1 MRAGG
6 RDADLLLDADPG
18 QTLAELL
25 PPLLARVRGAQ
36 GAEVHPAFAARTPL
50 WVDGASVDAART
62 LREAGVRPGSVLSLD
77 PPDRPAAP
85 PTGVAELRVVGGH
98 GAGRVHRLPLGTT
111 LVGCGATGLS
121 LPDLQLPADAL
132 AVTVAPD
139 GVVRVREVPGLG
151 AVLADE
157 PLERAPAEVEP
168 APRRGRRR
176 RRRAAAA
183 EAAAAADPPAGRAW
197 PSGAHLRA
205 GSTVLQLVT
214 GGDADEPPADARP
227 ARDHPGLDLGRPPRL
242 LPPVRERVFTLP
254 RPPGERVKRP
264 LPWVMVLAPA
274 LMVVPMA
281 LILGNPRWLF
291 FAILSPLMALAN
303 WASDRRGAR
312 KRYLDDV
319 ARFERETAEVEERVA
334 AAQALEVAD
343 RRRRSP
349 DAAALLL
356 TALGPGRRLWERRR
370 PDPDALVLRLG
381 LADVP
386 GEVVVREPGF
396 LTSDEP
402 PAPREVRGV
411 PVEID
416 VRAAGVVGVAGADGL
431 AAAVGRWLVGQAA
444 VLHSPRDLSVVLLTG
459 ADGRSD
465 WEWLRWLP
473 HARASGA
480 AGGGAAADEGPV
492 QLGHDAST
500 VGARLAE
507 LGRLVEARAASRP
520 RHGAWTPP
528 GPDVLV
534 VLDGARRLRALPGVV
549 GLLRDGPGVGVH
561 VLCLEDE
568 VRTLPEECRA
578 VVVVREDAL
587 SLSRPRADPVDGAL
601 PDLVDDGWA
610 PRVARALAP
619 LRDTTPDVEESG
631 VPASARLLDCLG
643 LDRPDGADVLAR
655 WRREGRTTRAVLGVG
670 YDGVAAVDLRRDGPH
685 ALVAGTTGAGKSELL
700 QTLVASLALAN
711 RPDAL
716 AFVLVDYKGGSA
728 FAACSRLP
736 HVVGMV
742 TDLDE
747 HLVSR
752 ALASLT
758 AELRRR
764 EHVLGAAGA
773 KDLEDYWRL
782 ADRDPAMVAVP
793 RLVLVIDE
801 FASLVAELPDF
812 VKGLVSVAQ
821 RGRSLGIHLVLATQR
836 PSGVVSGE
844 IRANTNLRICLRV
857 TDEVES
863 RDVVDAPD
871 AAHISA
877 ATPGRAYVR
886 TGSSSLLPVQAG
898 RVGGR
903 RPGSSGPAV
912 PLEPLVSPLPWEAL
926 GGPLPRRPAATGP
939 EVEEDATDL
948 ADVVAAVGDAAR
960 RLGAPAVPSPWLPAL
975 PEVVA
980 TDALRDAGAGVE
992 DPDATTPLDP
1002 VALEGLDGDAD
1013 AAAAA
1018 GPEGAGWALEDHPG
1032 RQAQRVRR
1040 FALGGSGHL
1049 YVVGGAR
1056 TGRTTALR
1064 TLVAGLVEQT
1074 GAGDLH
1080 VHALDCGSGGLLPLA
1095 DLPHAGAVVQ
1105 RTQTER
1111 VERLLRRLVG
1121 EVARRQEVLAAGG
1134 YADVREQRAA
1144 VDAGL
1149 DDGPRLPYVLLVL
1162 DRWEGFLPVLG
1173 EMDGGRLAE
1182 EVQQLLREG
1191 ASAGLHLLVSGDRS
1205 LLSGRMGALVEHKLV
1220 LRLPDRSDYVL
1231 AGLRTSQVPT
1241 ALPPGRGIWS
1251 DTAVEAQVAVLPG
1264 PTDGAGQADAVRGL
1278 ARRLAER
1285 EADVPASARAP
1296 RLEALPA
1303 RLHLD
1308 AALAGAGPLEAR
1320 PPLWVP
1326 LGVGGDD
1333 LDLLGVDLSSS
1344 PVAVVAG
1351 PPRSGRTAVLRAA
1364 AAVAGRRGLG
1374 LLALAPR
1381 GGGDLVDDV
1390 RRLGGAA
1397 LSGGE
1402 VPLEALVEALRAVP
1416 GPGLVLVDD
1425 AEALREGPL
1434 APALA
1439 ALVRQARDR
1448 SLGVLVAGA
1457 AAELSTGLTGWVVEA
1472 RRSRQGLLL
1481 SPTTLV
1487 DGDAVGARLQR
1498 SQLAPRVQPG
1508 RGLLAAGGGLV
1519 PVQAPWVE
1527 PSPATADR

>member
-1 MRAGG
+1 MRWSVTVRERG
-6 RDADLLLDADPG
+6 RDADVLLDADPE
-18 QTLAELL
+18 QSLADLL
-25 PPLLARVRGAQ
+25 PPLLAQVRGAQ
-36 GAEVHPAFAARTPL
+36 GTGTHPAFAARTPL
-50 WVDGASVDAART
+50 WVDGVPARPAAT
-62 LREAGVRPGSVLSLD
+62 LREAGVRPGSVVSLD
-77 PPDRPAAP
+77 APDRPAAP
-85 PTGVAELRVVGGH
+85 PTGVAELRVVGGR
-98 GAGRVHRLPLGTT
+98 GAGRVHRLSLGTT
-111 LVGCGATGLS
+111 LVGCGAPGLS

-132 AVTVAPD
+132 AVTATPD
-139 GVVRVREVPGLG
+139 GVVRVRESPGLG
-151 AVLADE
+151 ATLAGE
-157 PLERAPAEVEP
+157 PLVPPPPEEDPG
-168 APRRGRRR
+168 PRRGRRR
-176 RRRAAAA
+176 RRRLAAAG
-183 EAAAAADPPAGRAW
+183 AAPPDPPEGRAW
-197 PSGAHLRA
+197 PSGTHLRA
-205 GSTVLQLVT
+205 GSTELQLVT
-214 GGDADEPPADARP
+214 GEDAVEAPSDARP
-227 ARDHPGLDLGRPPRL
+227 GEDHPGLDLGRPPRL
-242 LPPVRERVFTLP
+242 LPPVRERAFTLP

-274 LMVVPMA
+274 LMVVPMYFVFQS
-281 LILGNPRWLF
+281 PRVLV
-291 FAILSPLMALAN
+291 FAVLSPLMALAN
-303 WASDRRGAR
+303 WVSDRRGAR

-319 ARFERETAEVEERVA
+319 ARFERETTEVEERVA
-334 AAQALEVAD
+334 AAQALEVVD

-349 DAAALLL
+349 DPAQLLL

-370 PDPDALVLRLG
+370 SDPDALVLRLG
-381 LADVP
+381 LADAP
-386 GEVVVREPGF
+386 GDVVVREPGF
-396 LTSDEP
+396 LGSDEP
-402 PAPREVRGV
+402 PAPRPVRAV
-411 PVEID
+411 PVELD

-459 ADGRSD
+459 ADGRED

-473 HARASGA
+473 HARAGSG
-480 AGGGAAADEGPV
+480 GEPADEGPV
-492 QLGHDAST
+492 LVGAGASA

-507 LGRLVEARAASRP
+507 LARLVEARSAEKP

-549 GLLRDGPGVGVH
+549 ALLRDGPGVGVH
-561 VLCLEDE
+561 VLALEEE
-568 VRTLPEECRA
+568 VRYLPEECGA
-578 VVVVREDAL
+578 VVVVREDSL

-619 LRDTTPDVEESG
+619 LRDTTPEADEGG
-631 VPASARLLDCLG
+631 VPTSARLLDCLG
-643 LDRPDGADVLAR
+643 LDRPGEQDVLAS
-655 WRREGRTTRAVLGVG
+655 WRADGRTTRAVLGLG

-685 ALVAGTTGAGKSELL
+685 ALVAGTTGSGKSELL

-716 AFVLVDYKGGSA
+716 TFVLVDYKGGSA
-728 FAACSRLP
+728 FAACARLP

-764 EHVLGAAGA
+764 EHLLGAAGA

-782 ADRDPAMVAVP
+782 ADRDASLAAVP

-836 PSGVVSGE
+836 PSGVVSNE

-871 AAHISA
+871 AAHIPAS
-877 ATPGRAYVR
+877 TPGRAYVR

-903 RPGSSGPAV
+903 RPGAAGPTG
-912 PLEPLVSPLPWEAL
+912 PLEPLVSPLPWELL
-926 GGPLPRRPAATGP
+926 GGPLPRRPAPTGP
-939 EVEEDATDL
+939 VVEEEATDL
-948 ADVVAAVGDAAR
+948 ADVVAAVGAAAR
-960 RLGAPAVPSPWLPAL
+960 SLGSPRSPSPWLPAL

-980 TDALRDAGAGVE
+980 TDALRDAGAGVAE
-992 DPDATTPLDP
+992 DRDAEGAEETHPEP
-1002 VALEGLDGDAD
+1002 VSV
-1013 AAAAA
+1013 
-1018 GPEGAGWALEDHPG
+1018 GAGWALEDHPS

-1040 FALGGSGHL
+1040 FVLGTSGHL

-1064 TLVAGLVEQT
+1064 TLVAGLAEST

-1080 VHALDCGSGGLLPLA
+1080 VHAIDCGSGGLLPLA

-1111 VERLLRRLVG
+1111 VERLLRRVTS
-1121 EVARRQEVLAAGG
+1121 EVARRQELLAAGG

-1144 VDAGL
+1144 VDAGR
-1149 DDGPRLPYVLLVL
+1149 DDGPRLPYLLLVL

-1191 ASAGLHLLVSGDRS
+1191 ASAGLHLLLAGDRS

-1241 ALPPGRGIWS
+1241 ALPAGRGLWTDS
-1251 DTAVEAQVAVLPG
+1251 AVEAQVAVLPG
-1264 PTDGAGQADAVRGL
+1264 GTDGADQAEAVRAL
-1278 ARRLAER
+1278 ARRLSAR
-1285 EADVPASARAP
+1285 EAGVPASARAP
-1296 RLEALPA
+1296 RLEPLPA
-1303 RLHLD
+1303 RVALD
-1308 AALAGAGPLEAR
+1308 DAVAGAGDLERR

-1364 AAVAGRRGLG
+1364 AAVAARRGLG
-1374 LLALAPR
+1374 LLAVAPR
-1381 GGGDLVDDV
+1381 GEGVLAADV
-1390 RRLGGAA
+1390 RALGGEA
-1397 LSGGE
+1397 LAGGE
-1402 VPLEALVEALRAVP
+1402 VALEALVEALRAVP
-1416 GPGLVLVDD
+1416 APGLVLVDD

-1457 AAELSTGLTGWVVEA
+1457 AAELSTGLSGWVVEA

-1508 RGLLAAGGGLV
+1508 RGLLAGGGALV
-1519 PVQAPWVE
+1519 PVQVPWAE
-1527 PSPATADR
+1527 PLAAATPR

>member
-1 MRAGG
+1 VRWSVTVRERG
-6 RDADLLLDADPG
+6 RDSDVLLDADPG
-18 QTLAELL
+18 QPLADLL
-25 PPLLARVRGAQ
+25 PPLLAQARGAQ
-36 GAEVHPAFAARTPL
+36 GAGTHPVFAARTPL
-50 WVDGASVDAART
+50 WVDGVPAQPAAT
-62 LREAGVRPGSVLSLD
+62 LRDAGVRPGSVLSLD

-85 PTGVAELRVVGGH
+85 PAGVAELRVVGGH
-98 GAGRVHRLPLGTT
+98 GAGRVHRLALGTT
-111 LVGCGATGLS
+111 VVGCGAPGLS

-132 AVTVAPD
+132 VVTATPD
-139 GVVRVREVPGLG
+139 GVVRVRAAPGLG

-157 PLERAPAEVEP
+157 PLERAPVEVEP
-168 APRRGRRR
+168 GPRRGRRR

-183 EAAAAADPPAGRAW
+183 AAEADPPVGRSW

-214 GGDADEPPADARP
+214 GTDAEEAGADVRP
-227 ARDHPGLDLGRPPRL
+227 AADHPGLDLGRPPRL
-242 LPPVRERVFTLP
+242 LPPVRERAFTLP
-254 RPPGERVKRP
+254 RPPGERVRRP

-274 LMVVPMA
+274 LVVVPMYVVFQS
-281 LILGNPRWLF
+281 PRVLV

-319 ARFERETAEVEERVA
+319 ARFERETVEVEERVA
-334 AAQALEVAD
+334 AAQALEVVD

-349 DAAALLL
+349 DAAQLLL

-370 PDPDALVLRLG
+370 GDPDALVLRLG
-381 LADVP
+381 LADAP

-396 LTSDEP
+396 LASDEP

-411 PVEID
+411 PVELD

-431 AAAVGRWLVGQAA
+431 AVAVGRWLVGQAA
-444 VLHSPRDLSVVLLTG
+444 LLHSPRDLSLVLLTG
-459 ADGRSD
+459 AEGRQD

-473 HARASGA
+473 HARAAGA
-480 AGGGAAADEGPV
+480 TGGGAPADEGPV
-492 QLGHDAST
+492 QVGTEAST

-507 LGRLVEARAASRP
+507 LARLVEARSAQKP

-549 GLLRDGPGVGVH
+549 ALLRDGPGVGVQ
-561 VLCLEDE
+561 VVALEEE
-568 VRTLPEECRA
+568 VRYLPEECRA
-578 VVVVREDAL
+578 VVVVREDSL

-619 LRDTTPDVEESG
+619 LRDTTPEAEEGG
-631 VPASARLLDCLG
+631 VPTSARLLDCLG
-643 LDRPDGADVLAR
+643 IGRPGEQDVLASWER
-655 WRREGRTTRAVLGVG
+655 DGRTTRAVLGLG

-685 ALVAGTTGAGKSELL
+685 ALVAGTTGSGKSELL

-716 AFVLVDYKGGSA
+716 TFVLVDYKGGSA
-728 FAACSRLP
+728 FAACARLP

-764 EHVLGAAGA
+764 EHLLGAAGA

-782 ADRDPAMVAVP
+782 ADRDASLAAVP

-801 FASLVAELPDF
+801 FAGLVAELPDF

-836 PSGVVSGE
+836 PSGVVSNE

-871 AAHISA
+871 AAHIPAS
-877 ATPGRAYVR
+877 TPGRAYVR

-903 RPGSSGPAV
+903 RPGAAGPV
-912 PLEPLVSPLPWEAL
+912 EPLAPLVSPLPWELL
-926 GGPLPRRPAATGP
+926 GGPLPRRAVAAGPA
-939 EVEEDATDL
+939 VEEEATDL
-948 ADVVAAVGDAAR
+948 ADVVAAVGAAAQ
-960 RLGAPAVPSPWLPAL
+960 RLGSPRSPSPWLPAL
-975 PEVVA
+975 PEVVT
-980 TDALRDAGAGVE
+980 TDALRDAGAGVAVD
-992 DPDATTPLDP
+992 DPLAG
-1002 VALEGLDGDAD
+1002 ED
-1013 AAAAA
+1013 AAALP
-1018 GPEGAGWALEDHPG
+1018 GSAGWALEDHPG

-1040 FALGGSGHL
+1040 FELGTSGHL

-1064 TLVAGLVEQT
+1064 TLVAGLASST

-1080 VHALDCGSGGLLPLA
+1080 VHAIDCGSGGLLPLA
-1095 DLPHAGAVVQ
+1095 ELPHAGAVVA

-1111 VERLLRRLVG
+1111 VERLLRRLTV
-1121 EVARRQEVLAAGG
+1121 EVARRQELLAAGG

-1144 VDAGL
+1144 VDAGA
-1149 DDGPRLPYVLLVL
+1149 DGGRRLPYLLLVL

-1173 EMDGGRLAE
+1173 ELDGGRLAE

-1191 ASAGLHLLVSGDRS
+1191 ASAGLHLLLAGDRS

-1241 ALPPGRGIWS
+1241 ALPAGRGLWTDS
-1251 DTAVEAQVAVLPG
+1251 AVEAQVAVLPG
-1264 PTDGAGQADAVRGL
+1264 GTDGADQAEAVRAL
-1278 ARRLAER
+1278 ARRLAVR
-1285 EADVPASARAP
+1285 DADVPASARAP

-1303 RLHLD
+1303 RVGLEE
-1308 AALAGAGPLEAR
+1308 ALPRAGADR
-1320 PPLWVP
+1320 SPLWTP

-1333 LDLLGVDLSSS
+1333 LELLGLDLSSS

-1351 PPRSGRTAVLRAA
+1351 PPRSGRTAALRAA
-1364 AAVAGRRGLG
+1364 AATAARRGLG
-1374 LLALAPR
+1374 LLALSPR
-1381 GGGDLVDDV
+1381 GEGELAGDV
-1390 RRLGGAA
+1390 RALGGEA
-1397 LSGGE
+1397 LTGSE
-1402 VPLEALVEALRAVP
+1402 VPLDALVAALRAVP

-1481 SPTTLV
+1481 SPSSLV

-1508 RGLLAAGGGLV
+1508 RGLLAGGGALV
-1519 PVQAPWVE
+1519 PVQVPWVE
-1527 PSPATADR
+1527 PVGSAPTSR